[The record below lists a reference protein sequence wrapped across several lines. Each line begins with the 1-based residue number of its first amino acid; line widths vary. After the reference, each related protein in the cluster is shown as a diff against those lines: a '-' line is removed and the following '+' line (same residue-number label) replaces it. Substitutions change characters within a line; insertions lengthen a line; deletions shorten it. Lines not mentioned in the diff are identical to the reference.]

1 MKKDTVIYLDV
12 CALSRPFDDQ
22 SFLRVRIET
31 EAVNLILTAIRTGKS
46 ALVYSPVHI
55 HEIGAID
62 DPIERTELLTLMS
75 SLGDMIHSKE
85 GDVRTRAEELV
96 MLGFGVAD
104 AAHVAFAEKVKASF
118 ISCDDKLIKHCMK
131 YGIQTWCG
139 NPVAYCE
146 KEGLK

>member
-1 MKKDTVIYLDV
+1 MKKDSTLYLDV

-22 SFLRVRIET
+22 SYLRVRIET

-55 HEIGAID
+55 KELEAID
-62 DPIERTELLTLMS
+62 DRIERIELLTL
-75 SLGDMIHSKE
+75 LNNQGEMIHSKAGE
-85 GDVRTRAEELV
+85 VRARAEELV

-118 ISCDDKLIKHCMK
+118 ISCDDKLIKHCLK
-131 YGIQTWCG
+131 HGIETWCG